1 MHYVNR
7 RALKLGAQIVRWF
20 ARQIMYL
27 KAHEKPVWFFGG
39 VPLAVLSA
47 VLFAWL
53 PVSLIASRGSAAR
66 FADVGGGAALVFY
79 VGGLGVMSFFSI
91 LGPIPRVYKMFLFE
105 PFLRATILLGFFRT
119 SFAKKI
125 LWSGIK
131 YHLTFS
137 GKVSKVERMGEK

>member
-1 MHYVNR
+1 
-7 RALKLGAQIVRWF
+7 
-20 ARQIMYL
+20 
-27 KAHEKPVWFFGG
+27 
-39 VPLAVLSA
+39 
-47 VLFAWL
+47 
-53 PVSLIASRGSAAR
+53 
-66 FADVGGGAALVFY
+66 
-79 VGGLGVMSFFSI
+79 
-91 LGPIPRVYKMFLFE
+91 MFLFE